1 EVAALI
7 AGNERL
13 EVLAVW
19 GNSGEEVSGALGGSS
34 SSSSSTGGS
43 SSSSGILQFTTRGS
57 VLHGIN
63 AEELNA
69 ELLRRANA
77 SGLLLLAGVT
87 SPGHVSAVTNT
98 QSRDRVVSLLL
109 PLASR
114 REEARQQAAAL
125 LAAADP
131 LLRRA
136 YAHVHNCK
144 CDVAGAVQA
153 LVRG

>member
-1 EVAALI
+1 ALI

-13 EVLAVW
+13 EVLGVW
-19 GNSGEEVSGALGGSS
+19 GNSGEEASGALGGSS
-34 SSSSSTGGS
+34 SSSTGGS
-43 SSSSGILQFTTRGS
+43 GSGILQLSTRGS

-77 SGLLLLAGVT
+77 SGRLLLAGVT

>member
-1 EVAALI
+1 ARRQQQQCRRQQQQQRHSAVHDPWVSAARHQR
-7 AGNERL
+7 G
-13 EVLAVW
+13 
-19 GNSGEEVSGALGGSS
+19 GAQCGAAASR
-34 SSSSSTGGS
+34 
-43 SSSSGILQFTTRGS
+43 QCEW
-57 VLHGIN
+57 
-63 AEELNA
+63 AA
-69 ELLRRANA
+69 A
-77 SGLLLLAGVT
+77 SGGRYVARTRQCGDQHPVEGQGGV
-87 SPGHVSAVTNT
+87 PA
-98 QSRDRVVSLLL
+98 L